1 MSWKYCWSTIKMFFE
16 QNSVLFQPKS
26 AAGCAA
32 DWNPT
37 WKSES
42 KKLLCDSGNWT
53 IKIIIRHCV
62 TYNAMKIIIS
72 LVIIMLAFYY
82 GCRCHSRR
90 DWQGD
95 KDLRHEE
102 TDSYCI
108 TSKVLIII
116 IIINVIDIIHTATI
130 INVWDIRRRTPTTSP
145 HKVLIVIFADIKG
158 CFRI

>member
-1 MSWKYCWSTIKMFFE
+1 MSWKYCWSTKKIFFE

-62 TYNAMKIIIS
+62 YIQCNENPHPQWS
-72 LVIIMLAFYY
+72 LVIIMSTFYY
-82 GCRCHSRR
+82 GCRCQSRR

-116 IIINVIDIIHTATI
+116 IINVIDIIHTATI

-145 HKVLIVIFADIKG
+145 QSPHRHL
-158 CFRI
+158 C

>member
-16 QNSVLFQPKS
+16 QSSVLFQPKS

-72 LVIIMLAFYY
+72 LVIIMSAFYY
-82 GCRCHSRR
+82 GCRCQSRR

-116 IIINVIDIIHTATI
+116 ITRPKPAYDQQGLAGKY
-130 INVWDIRRRTPTTSP
+130 RSREY
-145 HKVLIVIFADIKG
+145 LFG
-158 CFRI
+158 CSQRLTLHL